1 MGSPL
6 PNCFGF
12 VDGTVRP
19 ISRPDENQRLVY
31 NGHKRVHALK
41 FQSLVVP
48 NGLDKSGLLTLLRPQ
63 CHTFTGHQLCI
74 YGDPEYPLRLN
85 SCVRS
90 EREIIQ
96 DH

>member
-19 ISRPDENQRLVY
+19 ISRPDENHRLVY
-31 NGHKRVHALK
+31 NGHKCVHALK

-48 NGLDKSGLLTLLRPQ
+48 NGIIANPFGPLEGRCHDAGMLHESSLLTLLRAH
-63 CHTFTGHQLCI
+63 CHTSAGH
-74 YGDPEYPLRLN
+74 
-85 SCVRS
+85 
-90 EREIIQ
+90 
-96 DH
+96 